1 MNLFVYQISYL
12 EAANAR
18 HPNPFR
24 LLLFSLMILF
34 WSCGFSSP
42 FDLHAFPWWI
52 TAGSCLL
59 PYRSRSGGKT
69 YVLKQKFFLFFLSF
83 FQYIQNLTQWL
94 ASHAINYSRHRKEN
108 SITRSCSHRERK
120 KNPLRSPSLC
130 FKRKGDFFFLSISFV
145 LNNSDIRLI
154 THQ

>member
-24 LLLFSLMILF
+24 LLLFSLMIFFF

-120 KNPLRSPSLC
+120 KIPYDPLAFAS
-130 FKRKGDFFFLSISFV
+130 KGREIFFSFHFIC
-145 LNNSDIRLI
+145 SE
-154 THQ
+154 